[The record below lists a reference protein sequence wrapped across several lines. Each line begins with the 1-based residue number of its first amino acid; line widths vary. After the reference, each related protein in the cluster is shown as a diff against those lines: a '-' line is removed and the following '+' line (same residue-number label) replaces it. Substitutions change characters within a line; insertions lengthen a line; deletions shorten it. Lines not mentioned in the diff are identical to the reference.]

1 MQTRSHRAIPHLLP
15 LTTPDPPSFQTQR
28 CPLPVKP
35 QLPSPSPS
43 QASPV
48 FPLWHSHV
56 PLTISSESF
65 TEALPCT
72 CARHP
77 HPMRMSSPAGRPA
90 PFLPCWEGFHKSV
103 CQQKPRSRLCERTAR
118 TALHHRGATEPG
130 ADHDPRATWKSR
142 EAHKRAEPRAKMP
155 RAESANRCPSV
166 ELTKMKNKCGDFPAT
181 RLSCNTQAG
190 AHAGAGELAWCA
202 TRHRGPR
209 DSLADFRVRVLTA
222 TQKQIQPR
230 IHFL

>member
-90 PFLPCWEGFHKSV
+90 PFLPRWEGFHK
-103 CQQKPRSRLCERTAR
+103 
-118 TALHHRGATEPG
+118 
-130 ADHDPRATWKSR
+130 
-142 EAHKRAEPRAKMP
+142 
-155 RAESANRCPSV
+155 CPSV
-166 ELTKMKNKCGDFPAT
+166 NRSPA
-181 RLSCNTQAG
+181 AG
-190 AHAGAGELAWCA
+190 SASAQQGQLCTTGVRQSQEQ
-202 TRHRGPR
+202 TTIPGPR
-209 DSLADFRVRVLTA
+209 GNQEKHTKGRSREQRCPVRNLPTGA
-222 TQKQIQPR
+222 PPWN
-230 IHFL
+230 